1 MKCRWY
7 ADFEGV
13 CTNGE
18 CPYRGDA
25 CPTSEHPEVCK
36 YAEKQTEIP
45 QLSAEELAKTLRL
58 CDSAS
63 CTGCALYGF
72 YDCGGIINPQAA
84 DMLEKLATE
93 KEAKK
98 PEWSSVKDGPPKNEQ
113 EVLIYCNRGGFKF
126 VYPAIYEDGTMLTQ
140 NSRWNWND
148 IEEYGIYSEE
158 NDDYFVPKGWW
169 ENRQFTPDDVYN
181 CPVDCE
187 VTHWRPLPKPPK
199 EEER

>member
-1 MKCRWY
+1 MECKWY

-18 CPYRGDA
+18 CPYRSDV

-36 YAEKQTEIP
+36 YAEENPEIP
-45 QLSAEELAKTLRL
+45 QLSVEELVKSLRL

-72 YDCGGIINPQAA
+72 YDCGSIINPQAA

-126 VYPAIYEDGTMLTQ
+126 VCPAIYEDGTMLTQ

-148 IEEYGIYSEE
+148 LEEYGTYSEE
-158 NDDYFVPKGWW
+158 NDDYFVAKGWW

-187 VTHWRPLPKPPK
+187 VTHWMALPKPPK

>member
-1 MKCRWY
+1 MKCKWY
-7 ADFEGV
+7 AEFEGV

-18 CPYRGDA
+18 CPYRGGT
-25 CPTSEHPEVCK
+25 CPTSEYPEVCK

-45 QLSAEELAKTLRL
+45 QLSVAELVKSLRL
-58 CDSAS
+58 CGSAS

-72 YDCGGIINPQAA
+72 YDCGSIINPQAA
-84 DMLEKLATE
+84 DMLEKLAAE

-126 VYPAIYEDGTMLTQ
+126 VCPAIYEDGTMLTQ

-148 IEEYGIYSEE
+148 IEEYGTYSEE

-187 VTHWRPLPKPPK
+187 VTHWRPLPEPPK
-199 EEER
+199 EEKQ